1 MPKYQGVMT
10 TKRYRKVNK
19 SKETTYED
27 IKDLAFN
34 PMEQYGFGSWLKNN
48 SSTIGKVAT
57 IAGTVLTATGI
68 GAGVGAGLMAAGA
81 AATAYGNKVDTEKAQ
96 NEQAAATAAI
106 EHQQMIN
113 NKTQELNSVDNPL
126 YSGVMRRGGKIRK
139 MEMVEITTTKV
150 IVVQNLLALI
160 TYLIVIELYK
170 RNLESIK
177 VF

>member
-27 IKDLAFN
+27 IKDLTLN
-34 PMEQYGFGSWLKNN
+34 PMEQYGFGSWLKKNAGV
-48 SSTIGKVAT
+48 I
-57 IAGTVLTATGI
+57 GTV
-68 GAGVGAGLMAAGA
+68 VGAGAGMLLGPAGSIAGA
-81 AATAYGNKVDTEKAQ
+81 SLGASIGGSVGGAVSQSEMAKEQVQAQ
-96 NEQAAATAAI
+96 NEQAAAI

-139 MEMVEITTTKV
+139 MEYGGEFKI
-150 IVVQNLLALI
+150 I
-160 TYLIVIELYK
+160 
-170 RNLESIK
+170 
-177 VF
+177 